1 MLVINT
7 SSPGETAALGE
18 KMAPL
23 LRRGDILCLNGDLG
37 AGKTKFAQ
45 GLAKGIGVEGPV
57 NSPTFTLINEYDGV
71 IPFYHMDIY
80 RLNEPRELEDLG
92 YEEYFFGEG
101 VTLLEWADKV
111 GEMLPEE
118 RLDIYIYRRKEG
130 SDEREIKF
138 FPRGNRY
145 LLLVEEL
152 RPFVRAGN

>member
-7 SSPGETAALGE
+7 SSAEETAALGE

-23 LRRGDILCLNGDLG
+23 LKRGDIICLNGDLG

-57 NSPTFTLINEYDGV
+57 NSPTFTLINEYDG
-71 IPFYHMDIY
+71 ILPFYHMDIY

-101 VTLLEWADKV
+101 VTLLEWADKAA
-111 GEMLPEE
+111 EMLPED
-118 RLDIYIYRRKEG
+118 RLDIYINRQKDGE
-130 SDEREIKF
+130 DEREIKL

-145 LLLVEEL
+145 LSLVEEL
-152 RPFVRAGN
+152 RPIVRAGN